1 MDRNS
6 IIGLSLIFLILI
18 GTIFINQP
26 TVEELERRKAEID
39 SIARVK
45 ATQVEDSI
53 SRVESPVIA
62 VEDSLSRALD
72 SVKKDNQ
79 FGQFAAFTNGVENS
93 VVIEN
98 ANLKLTIHTKGGTP
112 KSLLLKSYK
121 RAARPGDTEKG
132 ELYLFENDDHFLSY
146 QFMTKTGRRIS
157 TATLF
162 FEANQP
168 AVKLAENED
177 SASITLSLR
186 IDEKTAISQ
195 VYTVYKESYEV
206 GYRILTEG
214 FDQLLA
220 KNDNYLLMNWKLN
233 LPLQE
238 KTVKTEREKS
248 AIYYGFVGGDVDNTS
263 LTDYEK
269 EDLKSSA
276 LRWISFKQQFFNS
289 TLIMENAAGFSDVT
303 VETKATNND
312 VHVKVMSAE
321 VYIPHGMQ
329 AKESINMRFYFGPNH
344 YQTLKQVGHG
354 MHHLV
359 PLGWG
364 IFGWVNRFLVIP
376 VFNFLNDYI
385 SSFGLI
391 ILVLTIIVKL
401 LLLPLVYRSYIST
414 AKMRVLKPE
423 MDEIKAKFGDDP
435 QRLQSENMKLFQKAG
450 VSMFGGCVPMVLQMP
465 ILLSLFYFFPVS
477 FELRQQ
483 PFLWADDL
491 STYDSIWDFGKVP
504 IIDMIYGDHVSLFTL
519 LMTIST
525 LIYTRFNNQLTGVTG
540 QMKYIGYIMPIFF
553 LGFLNN
559 YAAGLSYYY
568 FLSNMITFGQQWII
582 RRFVDEDKLHA
593 QIQENKKKP
602 VKKSKFQERLENMA
616 KQQQQVQRQQKGKK

>member
-79 FGQFAAFTNGVENS
+79 FGQFAAFTSGVENS